1 MLGGYLLNGYQ
12 AAIPAF
18 STLANVTWFG
28 WTVGHQPLIGQ
39 FDWASLAL
47 CAIVAVVLFAV
58 GVELFARRDLGVIS
72 RIPWPS
78 FPEATLGLGGPT
90 SRSLGER
97 LPLALAWGLGIGL
110 YAFVI
115 AAAASALGDS
125 LANVSPETLE
135 IMESLFPTIDLGTAG
150 GFLQLAFVFFG
161 FILAGFAAAT
171 LVAGWAS
178 DEASGRLDS
187 LLSTPLARGRW
198 AVSGG
203 VGVYL
208 AIVALSVVVALGIA
222 VGAAIGGGDIV
233 TPVLGTAVLGL
244 YALGLAGIGLAV
256 GGLFRT
262 SIAGETIAAIVI
274 LTFVV
279 DLVAPALHAPDWVHQ
294 LALTA
299 HLGQPMVGIWDP
311 IGIAACLILA
321 VGGLALSSI
330 GLRRRDIGR

>member
-1 MLGGYLLNGYQ
+1 M
-12 AAIPAF
+12 
-18 STLANVTWFG
+18 
-28 WTVGHQPLIGQ
+28 
-39 FDWASLAL
+39 
-47 CAIVAVVLFAV
+47 AVVPGGDAGAAAV
-58 GVELFARRDLGVIS
+58 
-72 RIPWPS
+72 
-78 FPEATLGLGGPT
+78 PT

-135 IMESLFPTIDLGTAG
+135 IMQSLFPTIDLGTAG
-150 GFLQLAFVFFG
+150 GFLQLAFVSSG
-161 FILAGFAAAT
+161 SSWPGSPRRRSSRAGRRTRPAAGWTRSSRPRWRAAAGPSP
-171 LVAGWAS
+171 A
-178 DEASGRLDS
+178 
-187 LLSTPLARGRW
+187 
-198 AVSGG
+198 G

-222 VGAAIGGGDIV
+222 AGAAIGGGDIV

-311 IGIAACLILA
+311 IGIAACLVLA
-321 VGGLALSSI
+321 VGGLALSGI